1 MKIAIHKEVTI
12 EPTIR
17 TELLSSMFEVP
28 ATSKLSVS
36 LSGDLNVD
44 SQPWN
49 IGLIVGPSGSGKT
62 LLLNELFGH
71 PQRQEWNR
79 RSVIDDFPLSYS
91 MEDISR
97 VCQSVGFNTIPSWL
111 RPYSV
116 LSNGERFRA
125 ETARYLLDGRDPVVI
140 DEFTSVV
147 DRGVAQ
153 FACHSIQKFVR
164 EKQKRLVVASCHYD
178 ILDWLQPDWILE
190 PGNPCRFTWR
200 SLHGRP
206 PISCKVQ
213 RVKYETWELFREF
226 HYMSAELNRAARC
239 YGLYVSSN
247 EHTTGMGVP
256 VYTEDIR
263 ASSVRDSY
271 NLGLS
276 RGLRLPSG
284 LGMHAYTFDSEVVSR
299 EDNSSRESESFRP
312 EQISESE
319 IRPLIKTLDESISRP
334 LIRGVSFGSGNS
346 SMREGSRRRTDEDES
361 LHQLSRE
368 KTGCSEKTVTP
379 TTAGS
384 IASSHGDESNET
396 SVVRPDEIRS
406 ELLGSRRPSNPYRIA
421 SLCGVLYRPHPRV
434 SDIYGFT
441 RMVTLPDFQGLG
453 LAFVLACKVASA
465 YKALGKR
472 LHSYPNHPA
481 WIRSYQRS
489 SDWIQVKQS
498 GTFSPQRGSTSSVS
512 GFGGRRCAVF
522 MYVGPEMN
530 KEEAERLV
538 HAETE

>member
-12 EPTIR
+12 ESTIR

-28 ATSKLSVS
+28 ATTKLSVS
-36 LSGDLNVD
+36 LSGELNLD

-62 LLLNELFGH
+62 LLLNELFGAS
-71 PQRQEWNR
+71 QRLEWDR
-79 RSVIDDFPLSYS
+79 RSVIDDFPSSYS

-116 LSNGERFRA
+116 LSNGERFRV
-125 ETARYLLDGRDPVVI
+125 ETARYLLNDRDPVVI

-164 EKQKRLVVASCHYD
+164 EKQRKLVVASCHYD

-206 PISCKVQ
+206 SISCKVQ

-226 HYMSAELNRAARC
+226 HYMSADLNRAARC
-239 YGLYVSSN
+239 YGLYTAPSGL
-247 EHTTGMGVP
+247 ET
-256 VYTEDIR
+256 
-263 ASSVRDSY
+263 
-271 NLGLS
+271 GLS
-276 RGLRLPSG
+276 NTSFHSRSDGSDDNLRVGTGLRIPSG
-284 LGMHAYTFDSEVVSR
+284 LGMYGSTFDSGMVLQEYDG
-299 EDNSSRESESFRP
+299 ESSRP
-312 EQISESE
+312 EQTSESD
-319 IRPLIKTLDESISRP
+319 IRSDIENSDESASRPRLSLRLDESGRFD
-334 LIRGVSFGSGNS
+334 RQTS
-346 SMREGSRRRTDEDES
+346 SD
-361 LHQLSRE
+361 
-368 KTGCSEKTVTP
+368 
-379 TTAGS
+379 
-384 IASSHGDESNET
+384 
-396 SVVRPDEIRS
+396 
-406 ELLGSRRPSNPYRIA
+406 PYRIA

-522 MYVGPEMN
+522 MYTGPAMN
-530 KEEAERLV
+530 KEEAERLINV
-538 HAETE
+538 DTTE